1 MDIRVIENTA
11 DLKALC
17 QRLKASK
24 FIAVDTEFRRQTT
37 YWPELC
43 LIQVA
48 GEDDAVIIDALAP
61 GIDLAPFYELLGDE
75 SVLKV
80 LHAARQD
87 IEIFHKEG
95 KVIPAPLFDTQVA
108 AMVCGFGES
117 VGYETLA
124 VKLAKAKV
132 DKTARFTDWTHR
144 PLSSK
149 QLAYALGD
157 VTHLRVIFEVLYKQ
171 LNANNRAD
179 WLEDEMAVLTDP
191 ATYETDPREVW
202 QRLKTRSTSRRFL
215 GILRELAAWREE
227 LAQTRNVPR
236 NRIMRD
242 DVLLQI
248 AAQAPEKAGDLAKI
262 RSLGGGFAN
271 SRDAAT
277 LMDAV
282 TRARNLPTEEL
293 PVARNLHHTPRANPS
308 LVDLLRVLLK
318 IKAEDHGVAQKLIAT
333 SEDLD
338 RLAGGER
345 KDLQVLK
352 GWRHDVFGQH
362 ALQLLNGQLALT
374 AKNDR
379 AILRDLKA

>member
-1 MDIRVIENTA
+1 MDIRVIEKTA
-11 DLKALC
+11 DLNVLC
-17 QRLKASK
+17 DRLAASK

-48 GEDDAVIIDALAP
+48 GEEDAAVIDALAP
-61 GIDLAPFYELLGDE
+61 GVDLQPFYDLLANE

-95 KVIPAPLFDTQVA
+95 KVIPEPLFDTQVA

-124 VKLAKAKV
+124 AKLAKASV

-144 PLSSK
+144 PLSQK

-157 VTHLRVIFEVLYKQ
+157 VTHLRVIFGILYKQ
-171 LNANNRAD
+171 LEANDRSS
-179 WLEDEMAVLTDP
+179 WLDDEMAVLTDP
-191 ATYETDPREVW
+191 ATYEVDPREVW
-202 QRLKTRSTSRRFL
+202 RRLKTRSSSRRFL
-215 GILRELAAWREE
+215 GVLREVAAWREE
-227 LAQTRNVPR
+227 LAQARNVPR

-248 AAQAPEKAGDLAKI
+248 AAQGPEKPGDLSKVK
-262 RSLGGGFAN
+262 SLGSGFPN
-271 SRDAAT
+271 SKDATGLLAAIST
-277 LMDAV
+277 
-282 TRARNLPTEEL
+282 ARNLPNDEL

-318 IKAEDHGVAQKLIAT
+318 MKAEDHGVAQKLIAN
-333 SEDLD
+333 SDDLD

-345 KDLQVLK
+345 KGIAALK
-352 GWRHDVFGQH
+352 GWRHEVFGQH

-374 AKNDR
+374 AENER
-379 AILRDLKA
+379 TVLRQTKV

>member
-1 MDIRVIENTA
+1 MDIRVIEKTA

-17 QRLKASK
+17 ERLQASK

-48 GEDDAVIIDALAP
+48 GVDEAAIIDARAP
-61 GIDLAPFYELLGDE
+61 GIDLSPFYALLADE
-75 SVLKV
+75 SILKV

-95 KVIPAPLFDTQVA
+95 KVIPNPLFDTQVA

-144 PLSSK
+144 PLSQK

-157 VTHLRVIFEVLYKQ
+157 VTHLRVVFEALYKQ
-171 LNANNRAD
+171 LEANSRAD
-179 WLEDEMAVLTDP
+179 WLDDEMAVLTDP
-191 ATYETDPREVW
+191 ATYEVDPREVW
-202 QRLKTRSTSRRFL
+202 RRLKTRSSSRRFL
-215 GILRELAAWREE
+215 GILREVAAWREE
-227 LAQTRNVPR
+227 QAQSRDVPR
-236 NRIMRD
+236 SRVMRD
-242 DVLLQI
+242 DVLLQV
-248 AAQAPEKAGDLAKI
+248 AAQAPDTTADFGKI
-262 RSLGGGFAN
+262 RALGSGFPN
-271 SRDAAT
+271 SRDAAS
-277 LMDAV
+277 LMEAI
-282 TRARNLPTEEL
+282 TRARNLPNDAL
-293 PVARNLHHTPRANPS
+293 PVARDIHTVPRVNPS

-318 IKAEDHGVAQKLIAT
+318 MKAEDHGVAQKLIAG

-338 RLAGGER
+338 RLAAGER
-345 KDLQVLK
+345 KDMPVLK
-352 GWRHDVFGQH
+352 GWRNEVFGQH
-362 ALQLLNGQLALT
+362 ALQLLNGELALT
-374 AKNDR
+374 AENDR
-379 AILRDLKA
+379 TVLRHTKV